1 MEFAVG
7 CAGKVLGPDFD
18 IIDTYPV
25 RVRLPDDPLMLVD
38 RIMAIEGTQ
47 CSLGPG
53 KIITQHDVVQGAWYL
68 DGGAAPVSI
77 SIEAGQADLFLC
89 SYLGIDHVVKGRR
102 RYRLLDAKVT
112 FHRPLPQPG
121 ETIEYHICIDRFLR
135 QGEVYLFF
143 FHYLGYI
150 DNRLFIS
157 MRDGCAGFFTEQE
170 VVNSGGIVLKKQ
182 DLEPVRSENLT
193 GSRFEP
199 LVPLA
204 PASFDDQQVRDL
216 RHGNLAAAFGSGF
229 EGISLGEAQR
239 LPGGPMHLIDRV
251 LSFDPKGG
259 RYGLGSI
266 VAEADI
272 HPDDW
277 FLTCHFIDDPVMPG
291 TLMYECCA
299 HALRIF
305 VQRMGWVT
313 PDPLARFDV
322 LPHNESDL
330 KCRGPVTPATRKA
343 RYEIEIKQMGYAADN
358 GHPFVIA
365 DAHMFADD
373 RRIVLYKDMGMTLT
387 RVTLNH
393 LRHVWSL
400 Q

>member
-1 MEFAVG
+1 
-7 CAGKVLGPDFD
+7 
-18 IIDTYPV
+18 
-25 RVRLPDDPLMLVD
+25 
-38 RIMAIEGTQ
+38 MAIEGIP

-89 SYLGIDHVVKGRR
+89 AYLGIDHVVKGRR

-135 QGEVYLFF
+135 QGEVILFF
-143 FHYLGYI
+143 FHYKGYI
-150 DNRLFIS
+150 GDRLFIS

-170 VVNSGGIVLKKQ
+170 VEHSGGIVLKKQ
-182 DLEPVRSENLT
+182 DREPVTSKNRSDIRLDTQSDRQPDTRSGIQSGARPNT
-193 GSRFEP
+193 RFDSRFEP
-199 LVPLA
+199 LVPVE
-204 PASFDDQQVRDL
+204 PASFDDHQVRQL
-216 RHGNLAAAFGSGF
+216 RQGHLAAAFGSDF
-229 EGISLGEAQR
+229 NGITLGEAQR

-251 LSFDPKGG
+251 LSFDPTGG
-259 RYGLGSI
+259 RYGRGSI

-272 HPDDW
+272 CPDAW

-330 KCRGPVTPATRKA
+330 KCRGPVTPATQKA
-343 RYEIEIKQMGYAADN
+343 RYEIDIKQMGYTADA
-358 GHPFVIA
+358 GQPFVIA

-373 RRIVLYKDMGMTLT
+373 LRIVLYKDMGMTLT
-387 RVTLNH
+387 GVTLNH